1 MKEIKINV
9 SIKRVI
15 FIFLVTTAW
24 LAVMFGVKYHLA
36 GQDYKVLETINYL
49 LCLMI
54 LYFVYFFYLGGRRTR
69 LIITDVQLRVNAVEP
84 WVVQLSGVDSFYVD
98 KFKGHTFIGIRY
110 KENTWE
116 AHKEDIT
123 EDRKQRSKAAMQG
136 YPYEVYVGGLSMKPQ
151 EICDLL
157 NARIN
162 Q

>member
-15 FIFLVTTAW
+15 IVFLVAVGW

-36 GQDYKVLETINYL
+36 GQDYKVLETIGYL

-54 LYFVYFFYLGGRRTR
+54 LYFVFYFYFGRRTR
-69 LIITDVQLRVNAVEP
+69 LIITDVQLRVNTVEP
-84 WVVQLSGVDSFYVD
+84 WVVQLSGVESFYVD
-98 KFKGHTFIGIRY
+98 TFKGRTFIGIRY

-116 AHKEDIT
+116 AHKDHLAEG
-123 EDRKQRSKAAMQG
+123 RKQRSKAAMQG

>member
-9 SIKRVI
+9 SNKRVI
-15 FIFLVTTAW
+15 LVFLVAVGW

-36 GQDYKVLETINYL
+36 GQDYKVLETIGYL

-54 LYFVYFFYLGGRRTR
+54 LYFVFFYLGGRRTR
-69 LIITDVQLRVNAVEP
+69 LVITDVQLRVNTVEP

-98 KFKGHTFIGIRY
+98 KFKGRTFIGIRY

-116 AHKEDIT
+116 AHKGNTAEG
-123 EDRKQRSKAAMQG
+123 RKQRSKAAMQG
-136 YPYEVYVGGLSMKPQ
+136 YPYEVYVGSLSMKPQ

-157 NARIN
+157 NTRIN